1 MVRLISLWFGV
12 WLRYIDD
19 VFFIWTH
26 GQSKLDSFL
35 EYLNEFHQTIK
46 FTSESSM
53 EKVSFLDVMVVKKGG
68 ILETD
73 LYCKP
78 TDTHQYLQ
86 RGSCHPWHVKKA
98 IPYGQALRIRRI
110 CSDDG
115 KFWLGRRNWLVGLRI
130 EVMMRALLRSRLK
143 GLGIWTGKC

>member
-35 EYLNEFHQTIK
+35 EYLNGFHQTIK

-86 RGSCHPWHVKKA
+86 RGSCHPWHVKNA
-98 IPYGQALRIRRI
+98 IPY
-110 CSDDG
+110 
-115 KFWLGRRNWLVGLRI
+115 
-130 EVMMRALLRSRLK
+130 
-143 GLGIWTGKC
+143 